1 MPHIATI
8 ESSTNESNKIQQ
20 GVVNLVLFDGASNVQ
35 KARRIMAIHHPR
47 ITVVHGA
54 EHVTS
59 LFFKDVYTNV
69 SPVRCNSSQTNCAAV
84 LILFCQSLFK
94 ALSNFGKWLQNVFR
108 SCRHVPMAM
117 LRKYSKAHNRG
128 IFVGFIK
135 SLGYRMAGNTLLYA
149 VSCV

>member
-1 MPHIATI
+1 MKAIRFNR
-8 ESSTNESNKIQQ
+8 ESSI
-20 GVVNLVLFDGASNVQ
+20 LFFLMVLLMF
-35 KARRIMAIHHPR
+35 KRRVGSWQSTMR

-128 IFVGFIK
+128 IFIGFIK
-135 SLGYRMAGNTLLYA
+135 SLEYRMAGNTLLYA